1 MADQLPNIERVQE
14 NVRRMQSQN
23 ATQADVVG
31 YLKAEGYTPTRFEAA
46 VASAKKVGG
55 PPIEAGFGRSLLQGL
70 TFNTADEIEAGM
82 RALMS
87 NGMSAFDAQQTL
99 GGLVTGQKPQSQYE
113 KELSRVRA
121 GIKQYE
127 EQYPGRA
134 FAGELMGGLLPTAAA
149 LIAAPFTGGAT
160 APAAAAGAA
169 RTAAALPTLGSMT
182 LRGMGYGA
190 ASGAAAGAGGATGG
204 LESRGMG
211 ALMGAGFG
219 TVLGGAAPAVTST
232 IGTGA
237 SKFAQATGMTQPV
250 DAATKAR
257 ELIAKK
263 LAQEG
268 ISPDELAA
276 RQAAVVRT
284 LGARDETLADIGGE
298 SMRRLARG
306 SMAIPNAAQTD
317 VRQML
322 TERAIGAGPRITKD
336 ITDLTAI
343 GERDI
348 GEVAAEIIQR
358 RKDAAAPLYKQAFEA
373 GEVYSPRIDELLAK
387 SKDISAA
394 IESARGLPQYA
405 DLPSNSMLLLD
416 KAYKYVGDMANEARK
431 AGKGSRASDLD
442 TLRND
447 LLDAISNK
455 QTGVPVY
462 RDAVNIFASESL
474 LKDALELGAKNFLRK
489 TPAEI
494 NREIKKFPGDAEQQ
508 MYRLGAVQS
517 VRDEIYGM
525 RETGNIADK
534 FLNSREMRDRMRT
547 VFNSQGEYETFIK
560 NLERERQM
568 AVTRSRIEGGSPT
581 APIQQDIAELQAQ
594 SPSEMLA
601 AGAQMARGDLTGGG
615 MNLMRQLA
623 PRLQGMNENVAEQI
637 SRSVLDP
644 RFNQQQ
650 EFLLGLTP
658 LMDQLRRQALQQQTR
673 AAGTS
678 TSAGQMVPGLLAD

>member
-1 MADQLPNIERVQE
+1 MATPNIERVQE
-14 NVRRMQSQN
+14 NVRRMQAQN
-23 ATQADVVG
+23 ATEADLVG

-55 PPIEAGFGRSLLQGL
+55 PPVEAGFGRSLMQGL
-70 TFNTADEIEAGM
+70 TFNTADEIEAAF
-82 RALMS
+82 RAGAIS
-87 NGMSAFDAQQTL
+87 GPEYQNQ
-99 GGLVTGQKPQSQYE
+99 
-113 KELSRVRA
+113 LSRVRA

-134 FAGELMGGLLPTAAA
+134 FTGELMGGLLPTAAA

-169 RTAAALPTLGSMT
+169 RTVAALPTLGKTMA
-182 LRGMGYGA
+182 RGLGYGA

-204 LESRGMG
+204 LESRVMG
-211 ALMGAGFG
+211 GAIGG
-219 TVLGGAAPAVTST
+219 TAGAVLGGAAPAVT
-232 IGTGA
+232 GA
-237 SKFAQATGMTQPV
+237 VGAGGRKVLEATGLMQAP

-268 ISPDELAA
+268 ISPEELAA
-276 RQAAVVRT
+276 RQANVVRT

-322 TERAIGAGPRITKD
+322 TERAVGAGPRITKD

-343 GERDI
+343 GARDI
-348 GEVAAEIIQR
+348 GEVADEIIQR
-358 RKDAAAPLYKQAFEA
+358 RSMLASPLYDQAYAA
-373 GEVYSPRIDELLAK
+373 GQINSFAIDNLLKK
-387 SKDISAA
+387 SKDIQYA
-394 IESARGLPQYA
+394 ISEARRLPEYA
-405 DLPSNSMLLLD
+405 DLPDNSMLMLD
-416 KAYKYVGDMANEARK
+416 KAYKYVGGLANSAK
-431 AGKGSRASDLD
+431 ISGKSTQSDDLNNLRMS
-442 TLRND
+442 LRN
-447 LLDAISNK
+447 AI
-455 QTGVPVY
+455 TDEVPVY
-462 RDAVNIFASESL
+462 GKALDTFSSESL

-547 VFNSQGEYETFIK
+547 VFNSQGEYEAFVK

-568 AVTRSRIEGGSPT
+568 AVTRGKIEGNSVTTPL
-581 APIQQDIAELQAQ
+581 AQDVAEITAQ
-594 SPSEMLA
+594 SPSEMLR
-601 AGAQMARGDLTGGG
+601 AGAQMAGGDLMGGAT
-615 MNLMRQLA
+615 NLMRQLA

-644 RFNQQQ
+644 RFTQQQ

>member
-1 MADQLPNIERVQE
+1 MATPNIERVQE
-14 NVRRMQSQN
+14 NVRRMQAQN
-23 ATQADVVG
+23 ATEADLVG

-55 PPIEAGFGRSLLQGL
+55 PPVEAGFGRSLMQGL
-70 TFNTADEIEAGM
+70 TFNTADEIEAAF
-82 RALMS
+82 RAGAIS
-87 NGMSAFDAQQTL
+87 GPEYQNQ
-99 GGLVTGQKPQSQYE
+99 
-113 KELSRVRA
+113 LSRVRA

-134 FAGELMGGLLPTAAA
+134 FTGELVGGLMPTAAA

-169 RTAAALPTLGSMT
+169 RTVAALPTLGKTMA
-182 LRGMGYGA
+182 RGLGYGA

-204 LESRGMG
+204 LESRVMG
-211 ALMGAGFG
+211 GAIGG
-219 TVLGGAAPAVTST
+219 TAGAVLGGAAPAVT
-232 IGTGA
+232 GA
-237 SKFAQATGMTQPV
+237 VGAGGRKVLEATGLMQAP

-268 ISPDELAA
+268 ISPEELAA
-276 RQAAVVRT
+276 RQANVVRT

-322 TERAIGAGPRITKD
+322 TERAIGAGPRITQD

-343 GERDI
+343 GARDI
-348 GEVAAEIIQR
+348 NEVADEIIKNR
-358 RKDAAAPLYKQAFEA
+358 SLLASPLYDQAYAA
-373 GEVYSPRIDELLAK
+373 GQINSFAIDNLLKK
-387 SKDISAA
+387 SKDIQYA
-394 IESARGLPQYA
+394 ISEARRLPEYA
-405 DLPSNSMLLLD
+405 DLPDNSMLMLD
-416 KAYKYVGDMANEARK
+416 KAYKYVGGLANSAK
-431 AGKGSRASDLD
+431 ISGKSTQADDLNNLRMS
-442 TLRND
+442 LRN
-447 LLDAISNK
+447 AI
-455 QTGVPVY
+455 TDEVPVY
-462 RDAVNIFASESL
+462 GKALDTFSSESL

-525 RETGNIADK
+525 RDTANIADK

-594 SPSEMLA
+594 SPSEMLR
-601 AGAQMARGDLTGGG
+601 AGAQMAGGDLMGGAT
-615 MNLMRQLA
+615 NLMRQLA

-678 TSAGQMVPGLLAD
+678 TSAGQLVPGLLAD

>member
-1 MADQLPNIERVQE
+1 
-14 NVRRMQSQN
+14 
-23 ATQADVVG
+23 
-31 YLKAEGYTPTRFEAA
+31 
-46 VASAKKVGG
+46 
-55 PPIEAGFGRSLLQGL
+55 
-70 TFNTADEIEAGM
+70 
-82 RALMS
+82 
-87 NGMSAFDAQQTL
+87 
-99 GGLVTGQKPQSQYE
+99 
-113 KELSRVRA
+113 
-121 GIKQYE
+121 
-127 EQYPGRA
+127 
-134 FAGELMGGLLPTAAA
+134 
-149 LIAAPFTGGAT
+149 
-160 APAAAAGAA
+160 
-169 RTAAALPTLGSMT
+169 
-182 LRGMGYGA
+182 
-190 ASGAAAGAGGATGG
+190 
-204 LESRGMG
+204 
-211 ALMGAGFG
+211 
-219 TVLGGAAPAVTST
+219 VTST
-232 IGTGA
+232 IGTGGR
-237 SKFAQATGMTQPV
+237 KILEATGITQPV

-268 ISPDELAA
+268 ISPEELAA

-284 LGARDETLADIGGE
+284 LGGRDETLADIGGE

-322 TERAIGAGPRITKD
+322 TERAIGAGPRITQD

-343 GERDI
+343 GARDI
-348 GEVAAEIIQR
+348 GDVVDEIIR
-358 RKDAAAPLYKQAFEA
+358 NRSLLASPLYDQAYAA
-373 GEVYSPRIDELLAK
+373 GQINSFAIDNLLKK
-387 SKDISAA
+387 SKDIQYA
-394 IESARGLPQYA
+394 INEARKLPQYA
-405 DLPSNSMLLLD
+405 DLPDNHMLMLD
-416 KAYKYVGDMANEARK
+416 KAYKYVGDLANSAK
-431 AGKGSRASDLD
+431 LSGKSSQANDLND
-442 TLRND
+442 LRISLRN
-447 LLDAISNK
+447 AI
-455 QTGVPVY
+455 TIEVPVY
-462 RDAVNIFASESL
+462 GKALDTFSSESL

-494 NREIKKFPGDAEQQ
+494 SREIKKFPGDAEQQ

-568 AVTRSRIEGGSPT
+568 AVTRARIEGGSPT

-594 SPSEMLA
+594 SPSEMLR
-601 AGAQMARGDLTGGG
+601 AGAQMAGGDLMGGAT
-615 MNLMRQLA
+615 NLMRQLS

-650 EFLLGLTP
+650 EFLMGLTP

>member
-14 NVRRMQSQN
+14 NVRRMQAQN
-23 ATQADVVG
+23 ATQADLVG
-31 YLKAEGYTPTRFEAA
+31 YLKSEGYTPTRFEAA
-46 VASAKKVGG
+46 VANAKKVGG
-55 PPIEAGFGRSLLQGL
+55 PPVQAGFGRSLLQGL
-70 TFNTADEIEAGM
+70 TFNTADEIEA
-82 RALMS
+82 
-87 NGMSAFDAQQTL
+87 AFRSGAISGPEYQNQ
-99 GGLVTGQKPQSQYE
+99 
-113 KELSRVRA
+113 LSRVRA

-134 FAGELMGGLLPTAAA
+134 FTGELVGGLLPTAAA

-204 LESRGMG
+204 LESRVMG
-211 ALMGAGFG
+211 GAIGG
-219 TVLGGAAPAVTST
+219 TAGAVLGGAAPAVT
-232 IGTGA
+232 GA
-237 SKFAQATGMTQPV
+237 VGAGGRKVLEATGLMQAP

-322 TERAIGAGPRITKD
+322 TERAIGAGPRITQD

-343 GERDI
+343 GARDI
-348 GEVAAEIIQR
+348 NEVADEIIKNR
-358 RKDAAAPLYKQAFEA
+358 SLLASPLYDQAYAA
-373 GEVYSPRIDELLAK
+373 GQINSFAIDNLLKK
-387 SKDISAA
+387 SKDIQYA
-394 IESARGLPQYA
+394 ISEARRLPEYA
-405 DLPSNSMLLLD
+405 DLPDNSMLMLD
-416 KAYKYVGDMANEARK
+416 KAYKYVGGLANSAK
-431 AGKGSRASDLD
+431 ISGKSTQADDLNNLRMS
-442 TLRND
+442 LRN
-447 LLDAISNK
+447 AI
-455 QTGVPVY
+455 TDEVPVY
-462 RDAVNIFASESL
+462 GKALDTFSSESL

-525 RETGNIADK
+525 RETANIADK

-568 AVTRSRIEGGSPT
+568 AVTRARIEGGSPT

-601 AGAQMARGDLTGGG
+601 AGAQMARGDLTGGAT
-615 MNLMRQLA
+615 NLMRQLA

>member
-1 MADQLPNIERVQE
+1 MATQLPNIERVQE
-14 NVRRMQSQN
+14 NVRRMQAQN
-23 ATQADVVG
+23 ATQDDVVG
-31 YLKAEGYTPTRFEAA
+31 YLKSEGYTPTRFEAA

-70 TFNTADEIEAGM
+70 TFNTADEIEAAM

-87 NGMSAFDAQQTL
+87 KGMSAFDAQQTL
-99 GGLVTGQKPQSQYE
+99 SGLVTGQQPQSQYE

-134 FAGELMGGLLPTAAA
+134 FTGELVGGLLPTAAA

-169 RTAAALPTLGSMT
+169 RTAAAIPTLGQTMA
-182 LRGMGYGA
+182 RGLGYGA

-204 LESRGMG
+204 LESRVMG
-211 ALMGAGFG
+211 GAIGG
-219 TVLGGAAPAVTST
+219 TAGAVLGSAAPAVT
-232 IGTGA
+232 GA
-237 SKFAQATGMTQPV
+237 VGSGGRKVLEATGLMQAP

-268 ISPDELAA
+268 ISPQELAT
-276 RQAAVVRT
+276 RQANVVRT

-322 TERAIGAGPRITKD
+322 TERAVGAGPRITKD

-343 GERDI
+343 GARDI
-348 GEVAAEIIQR
+348 NEVADEIIKNR
-358 RKDAAAPLYKQAFEA
+358 SLLASPLYDQAYAA
-373 GEVYSPRIDELLAK
+373 GQINSFAIDNLLKK
-387 SKDISAA
+387 SKDIQYA
-394 IESARGLPQYA
+394 ISEARRLPEYA
-405 DLPSNSMLLLD
+405 DLPDNSMLMLD
-416 KAYKYVGDMANEARK
+416 KAYKYVGGLANSAK
-431 AGKGSRASDLD
+431 ISGKSTQADDLNNLRIS
-442 TLRND
+442 LRN
-447 LLDAISNK
+447 AIT
-455 QTGVPVY
+455 QEVPVY
-462 RDAVNIFASESL
+462 GKALDTFSSESL

-568 AVTRSRIEGGSPT
+568 AVTRARIEGNSVTTPL
-581 APIQQDIAELQAQ
+581 AQDVAEITAQ
-594 SPSEMLA
+594 SPSEMLR
-601 AGAQMARGDLTGGG
+601 AGAQMAGGDLMGGAT
-615 MNLMRQLA
+615 NLMRQLA

-673 AAGTS
+673 AVGTS

>member
-1 MADQLPNIERVQE
+1 
-14 NVRRMQSQN
+14 
-23 ATQADVVG
+23 
-31 YLKAEGYTPTRFEAA
+31 
-46 VASAKKVGG
+46 
-55 PPIEAGFGRSLLQGL
+55 
-70 TFNTADEIEAGM
+70 
-82 RALMS
+82 
-87 NGMSAFDAQQTL
+87 
-99 GGLVTGQKPQSQYE
+99 
-113 KELSRVRA
+113 
-121 GIKQYE
+121 
-127 EQYPGRA
+127 
-134 FAGELMGGLLPTAAA
+134 
-149 LIAAPFTGGAT
+149 
-160 APAAAAGAA
+160 
-169 RTAAALPTLGSMT
+169 
-182 LRGMGYGA
+182 
-190 ASGAAAGAGGATGG
+190 
-204 LESRGMG
+204 
-211 ALMGAGFG
+211 
-219 TVLGGAAPAVTST
+219 LGGAAPAVT
-232 IGTGA
+232 GA
-237 SKFAQATGMTQPV
+237 VGAGGRKVLEATGLMQAP

-268 ISPDELAA
+268 ISPEELAA
-276 RQAAVVRT
+276 RQANVVRT

-322 TERAIGAGPRITKD
+322 TERAIGAGPRITQD

-343 GERDI
+343 GARDI
-348 GEVAAEIIQR
+348 NEVADEIIKNR
-358 RKDAAAPLYKQAFEA
+358 SLLASPLYDQAYAA
-373 GEVYSPRIDELLAK
+373 GQINSFAIDNLLKK
-387 SKDISAA
+387 SKDIQYA
-394 IESARGLPQYA
+394 ISEARRLPEYA
-405 DLPSNSMLLLD
+405 DLPDNSMLMLD
-416 KAYKYVGDMANEARK
+416 KAYKYVGGLANSAK
-431 AGKGSRASDLD
+431 ISGKSTQADDLNNLRMS
-442 TLRND
+442 LRN
-447 LLDAISNK
+447 AI
-455 QTGVPVY
+455 TDEVPVY
-462 RDAVNIFASESL
+462 GKALDTFSSESL

-525 RETGNIADK
+525 RDTANIADK

-594 SPSEMLA
+594 SPSEMLR
-601 AGAQMARGDLTGGG
+601 AGAQMAGGDLMGGAT
-615 MNLMRQLA
+615 NLMRQLA

-678 TSAGQMVPGLLAD
+678 TSAGQLVPGLLAD

>member
-1 MADQLPNIERVQE
+1 MDDQLPNIERVQE

-55 PPIEAGFGRSLLQGL
+55 PPVEAGFGRSLLQGL

-87 NGMSAFDAQQTL
+87 KGMSAFDAQQTL
-99 GGLVTGQKPQSQYE
+99 GGLVTGQQPQSQYE

-134 FAGELMGGLLPTAAA
+134 FTGELMGGLLPTAAA

-204 LESRGMG
+204 TESRVMG
-211 ALMGAGFG
+211 GLMGAGFG
-219 TVLGGAAPAVTST
+219 TVLGGAAPAVTTT

-268 ISPDELAA
+268 ISPEELAA
-276 RQAAVVRT
+276 RQANVVRT
-284 LGARDETLADIGGE
+284 MGARDETLADIGGE

-322 TERAIGAGPRITKD
+322 TERAIGAGPRITQD

-343 GERDI
+343 GARDI
-348 GEVAAEIIQR
+348 NEVADEIIKNR
-358 RKDAAAPLYKQAFEA
+358 SLLASPLYDQAYAA
-373 GEVYSPRIDELLAK
+373 GQINSFAIDNLLKK
-387 SKDISAA
+387 SKDIQYA
-394 IESARGLPQYA
+394 ISEARRLPEYA
-405 DLPSNSMLLLD
+405 DLPDNSMLMLD
-416 KAYKYVGDMANEARK
+416 KAYKYVGGLANSAK
-431 AGKGSRASDLD
+431 ISGKSTQADDLNNLRMS
-442 TLRND
+442 LRN
-447 LLDAISNK
+447 AITD
-455 QTGVPVY
+455 QVPVY
-462 RDAVNIFASESL
+462 GKALDTFSSESL

-525 RETGNIADK
+525 RDTANIADK

-547 VFNSQGEYETFIK
+547 VFNSQGEYEAFIK

-568 AVTRSRIEGGSPT
+568 AVTRGKIEGNSVTTPL
-581 APIQQDIAELQAQ
+581 AQDVAEITAQ
-594 SPSEMLA
+594 SPSEMLR
-601 AGAQMARGDLTGGG
+601 AGAQMAGGDLMGGAT
-615 MNLMRQLA
+615 NLMRQLA

>member
-1 MADQLPNIERVQE
+1 
-14 NVRRMQSQN
+14 
-23 ATQADVVG
+23 
-31 YLKAEGYTPTRFEAA
+31 
-46 VASAKKVGG
+46 
-55 PPIEAGFGRSLLQGL
+55 
-70 TFNTADEIEAGM
+70 
-82 RALMS
+82 
-87 NGMSAFDAQQTL
+87 L
-99 GGLVTGQKPQSQYE
+99 G
-113 KELSRVRA
+113 A
-121 GIKQYE
+121 
-127 EQYPGRA
+127 
-134 FAGELMGGLLPTAAA
+134 
-149 LIAAPFTGGAT
+149 
-160 APAAAAGAA
+160 
-169 RTAAALPTLGSMT
+169 
-182 LRGMGYGA
+182 
-190 ASGAAAGAGGATGG
+190 
-204 LESRGMG
+204 
-211 ALMGAGFG
+211 
-219 TVLGGAAPAVTST
+219 AAPAVTST
-232 IGTGA
+232 IGTGGR
-237 SKFAQATGMTQPV
+237 KILEATGMTKPIT
-250 DAATKAR
+250 ATDKAR

-268 ISPDELAA
+268 ISPEELAA
-276 RQAAVVRT
+276 RQAAVVKS

-322 TERAIGAGPRITKD
+322 TERAIGAGPRITQD

-343 GERDI
+343 GARDI
-348 GEVAAEIIQR
+348 GDVAAEIIQR
-358 RKDAAAPLYKQAFEA
+358 RKDAAEPLYKQAFEA

-387 SKDISAA
+387 SKDIKTA
-394 IESARGLPQYA
+394 IEVARGLPQFA
-405 DLPSNSMLLLD
+405 DLPANSMLLLD

-431 AGKGSRASDLD
+431 AGKGSRANDLD

-447 LLDAISNK
+447 LLDAIANK
-455 QTGVPVY
+455 ETGIPVY
-462 RDAVNIFASESL
+462 RDAVNTFASDSL

-525 RETGNIADK
+525 RDTGNIADK

-568 AVTRSRIEGGSPT
+568 AVTRGKIEGNSVTTPL
-581 APIQQDIAELQAQ
+581 AQDVAEITAQ
-594 SPSEMLA
+594 SPSEMLR
-601 AGAQMARGDLTGGG
+601 AGAQMAGGDLMGGAT
-615 MNLMRQLA
+615 NLMRQLA

-650 EFLLGLTP
+650 EFLMGLTP

>member
-1 MADQLPNIERVQE
+1 MATQLPNIERVQE
-14 NVRRMQSQN
+14 NVRRMQAQN

-31 YLKAEGYTPTRFEAA
+31 YLKTEGYTPTRFEAA

-55 PPIEAGFGRSLLQGL
+55 PPVEAGFGRSLLQGL
-70 TFNTADEIEAGM
+70 TFNTADEIEAAM

-87 NGMSAFDAQQTL
+87 KGMSAFDAQQTMS
-99 GGLVTGQKPQSQYE
+99 GLVTGQKPQSQYE
-113 KELSRVRA
+113 KELSRDRA

-134 FAGELMGGLLPTAAA
+134 FTGELMGGLLPTAAA

-169 RTAAALPTLGSMT
+169 RTVAALPTLGQTMA
-182 LRGMGYGA
+182 RGLGYGA

-204 LESRGMG
+204 LESRVMG
-211 ALMGAGFG
+211 GA
-219 TVLGGAAPAVTST
+219 VLGGAPPAVT
-232 IGTGA
+232 GA
-237 SKFAQATGMTQPV
+237 VGAGGRKVLEATGLMQAP

-268 ISPDELAA
+268 ISPEELAA

-322 TERAIGAGPRITKD
+322 TERAIGAGPRITQD

-343 GERDI
+343 GARDI
-348 GEVAAEIIQR
+348 GDVAEEIIQR
-358 RKDAAAPLYKQAFEA
+358 RRDAAAPLYKQAFEA

-387 SKDISAA
+387 SKDIKTA
-394 IESARGLPQYA
+394 IEVARGLPQFA
-405 DLPSNSMLLLD
+405 DLPANSMLLLD

-431 AGKGSRASDLD
+431 AGKGSRANDLD

-447 LLDAISNK
+447 LLDAIANK
-455 QTGVPVY
+455 ETGIPVY
-462 RDAVNIFASESL
+462 REAVNTFASESL

-568 AVTRSRIEGGSPT
+568 AVTRARIEGGSPT

-594 SPSEMLA
+594 SPSEMLR
-601 AGAQMARGDLTGGG
+601 AGAQMAGGDLMGGAT
-615 MNLMRQLA
+615 NLMRQLA
-623 PRLQGMNENVAEQI
+623 PRLQGMNENVAEQV

-644 RFNQQQ
+644 RFTQQQ

-673 AAGTS
+673 AVGTS

>member
-1 MADQLPNIERVQE
+1 MATPNIERVQE
-14 NVRRMQSQN
+14 NVRRMQAQN
-23 ATQADVVG
+23 ATEADLVG

-55 PPIEAGFGRSLLQGL
+55 PPVEAGFGRSLMQGL
-70 TFNTADEIEAGM
+70 TFNTADEIEAAF
-82 RALMS
+82 RAGAIS
-87 NGMSAFDAQQTL
+87 GPEYQNQ
-99 GGLVTGQKPQSQYE
+99 
-113 KELSRVRA
+113 LSRVRA

-134 FAGELMGGLLPTAAA
+134 FTGELVGGLLPTAAA

-169 RTAAALPTLGSMT
+169 RTVAALPTLGKTMA
-182 LRGMGYGA
+182 RGMGYGA

-204 LESRGMG
+204 LESRVMG
-211 ALMGAGFG
+211 GAIGG
-219 TVLGGAAPAVTST
+219 TAGAVLGGAAPAVT
-232 IGTGA
+232 GA
-237 SKFAQATGMTQPV
+237 VGAGGRKVLEATGLMQAP

-322 TERAIGAGPRITKD
+322 TERAIGAGPRITQD

-343 GERDI
+343 GARDI
-348 GEVAAEIIQR
+348 NEVADEIIKNR
-358 RKDAAAPLYKQAFEA
+358 SMLASPLYDQAYAA
-373 GEVYSPRIDELLAK
+373 GQINSFAIDNLLKK
-387 SKDISAA
+387 SKDIQYA
-394 IESARGLPQYA
+394 ISEARRLPEYA
-405 DLPSNSMLLLD
+405 DLPDNSMLMLD
-416 KAYKYVGDMANEARK
+416 KAYKYVGGLANSAK
-431 AGKGSRASDLD
+431 ISGKSTQADDLNNLRMS
-442 TLRND
+442 LRN
-447 LLDAISNK
+447 AI
-455 QTGVPVY
+455 TDEVPVY
-462 RDAVNIFASESL
+462 GKALDTFSSESL

-525 RETGNIADK
+525 RDTANIADK

-594 SPSEMLA
+594 SPSEMLR
-601 AGAQMARGDLTGGG
+601 AGAQMAGGDLMGGAT
-615 MNLMRQLA
+615 NLMRQLA

>member
-1 MADQLPNIERVQE
+1 
-14 NVRRMQSQN
+14 MQ
-23 ATQADVVG
+23 
-31 YLKAEGYTPTRFEAA
+31 
-46 VASAKKVGG
+46 
-55 PPIEAGFGRSLLQGL
+55 
-70 TFNTADEIEAGM
+70 
-82 RALMS
+82 
-87 NGMSAFDAQQTL
+87 
-99 GGLVTGQKPQSQYE
+99 
-113 KELSRVRA
+113 
-121 GIKQYE
+121 
-127 EQYPGRA
+127 
-134 FAGELMGGLLPTAAA
+134 
-149 LIAAPFTGGAT
+149 AP
-160 APAAAAGAA
+160 
-169 RTAAALPTLGSMT
+169 
-182 LRGMGYGA
+182 
-190 ASGAAAGAGGATGG
+190 
-204 LESRGMG
+204 
-211 ALMGAGFG
+211 
-219 TVLGGAAPAVTST
+219 
-232 IGTGA
+232 
-237 SKFAQATGMTQPV
+237 

-268 ISPDELAA
+268 ISPEELAA

-322 TERAIGAGPRITKD
+322 TERAIGAGPRITQD

-343 GERDI
+343 GARDI
-348 GEVAAEIIQR
+348 NEVADEIIKNR
-358 RKDAAAPLYKQAFEA
+358 SLLASPLYDQAYAA
-373 GEVYSPRIDELLAK
+373 GQINSFAIDNLLKK
-387 SKDISAA
+387 SKDIQYA
-394 IESARGLPQYA
+394 ISEARRLPEYA
-405 DLPSNSMLLLD
+405 DLPDNSMLMLD
-416 KAYKYVGDMANEARK
+416 KAYKYVGGLANSAK
-431 AGKGSRASDLD
+431 ISGKSTQADDLNNLRMS
-442 TLRND
+442 LRN
-447 LLDAISNK
+447 AI
-455 QTGVPVY
+455 TDEVPVY
-462 RDAVNIFASESL
+462 GKALDTFSSESL

-594 SPSEMLA
+594 SPSEMLR
-601 AGAQMARGDLTGGG
+601 AGAQMAGGDLMGGAT
-615 MNLMRQLA
+615 NLMRQLA

>member
-1 MADQLPNIERVQE
+1 MATSNIERVQD
-14 NVRRMQSQN
+14 NVRRMQAQN
-23 ATQADVVG
+23 ATEADVVG

-70 TFNTADEIEAGM
+70 TFNTADEIEAAM

-87 NGMSAFDAQQTL
+87 KGMSAFDAQQTL
-99 GGLVTGQKPQSQYE
+99 SGLVTGQQPQSQYE

-134 FAGELMGGLLPTAAA
+134 FTGELVGGLLPTAAA

-169 RTAAALPTLGSMT
+169 RTVAALPTLGQTMA
-182 LRGMGYGA
+182 RGLGYGA
-190 ASGAAAGAGGATGG
+190 ASGAAAGAGGAEGG
-204 LESRGMG
+204 LGNRVMG
-211 ALMGAGFG
+211 GAIGG
-219 TVLGGAAPAVTST
+219 TAGAVLGGAAPAVT
-232 IGTGA
+232 GA
-237 SKFAQATGMTQPV
+237 VGAGGRKVLEATGLVEAP
-250 DAATKAR
+250 DAVAKAQQ
-257 ELIAKK
+257 LIAKK

-268 ISPDELAA
+268 ISPQELAT
-276 RQAAVVRT
+276 RQANVVRT

-306 SMAIPNAAQTD
+306 SMAIPNATQTD

-322 TERAIGAGPRITKD
+322 TERAVGAGPRITKD

-343 GERDI
+343 GARDI
-348 GEVAAEIIQR
+348 GEVADEIIQR
-358 RKDAAAPLYKQAFEA
+358 RSLLASPLYDQAYAA
-373 GEVYSPRIDELLAK
+373 GQINSFAIDNLLKK
-387 SKDISAA
+387 SKDVQYA
-394 IESARGLPQYA
+394 INEARKLPQYA
-405 DLPSNSMLLLD
+405 DLPDNHMLMLD
-416 KAYKYVGDMANEARK
+416 KAYKYVGDLANNAK
-431 AGKGSRASDLD
+431 LSGKSSQANDLND
-442 TLRND
+442 LRISLRN
-447 LLDAISNK
+447 AIT
-455 QTGVPVY
+455 QEVPVY
-462 RDAVNIFASESL
+462 GKALDTFSSESL
-474 LKDALELGAKNFLRK
+474 LKDALELGSKNFLRK
-489 TPAEI
+489 SPAEI

-517 VRDEIYGM
+517 LRDEIYGM
-525 RETGNIADK
+525 RETANIADK

-547 VFNSQGEYETFIK
+547 VFNSQGEYETFVK

-568 AVTRSRIEGGSPT
+568 AVTRARIEGGSPT
-581 APIQQDIAELQAQ
+581 APIQQDIAELTGP
-594 SPSEMLA
+594 SPTEVLA
-601 AGAQMARGDLTGGG
+601 AGAQMAGGNLTGGG

-623 PRLQGMNENVAEQI
+623 PRLQGMNENVAEQV

-644 RFNQQQ
+644 RFTQQQ

-658 LMDQLRRQALQQQTR
+658 VMDELRRRALQQQTR

-678 TSAGQMVPGLLAD
+678 TSAGQLVPGLLAD

>member
-1 MADQLPNIERVQE
+1 MATPNIERVQE
-14 NVRRMQSQN
+14 NVRRMQAQN
-23 ATQADVVG
+23 ATEADLVG

-55 PPIEAGFGRSLLQGL
+55 PPVEAGFGRSLMQGL
-70 TFNTADEIEAGM
+70 TFNTADEIEAAF
-82 RALMS
+82 RAGAIS
-87 NGMSAFDAQQTL
+87 GPEYQNQ
-99 GGLVTGQKPQSQYE
+99 
-113 KELSRVRA
+113 LSRVRA

-134 FAGELMGGLLPTAAA
+134 FTGELVGGLLPTAAA

-204 LESRGMG
+204 TESRVMG
-211 ALMGAGFG
+211 GLIGGGFG

-232 IGTGA
+232 IGTGGR
-237 SKFAQATGMTQPV
+237 KILEATGITQPV

-268 ISPDELAA
+268 ISPEELAA

-284 LGARDETLADIGGE
+284 LGGRDETLADIGGE

-322 TERAIGAGPRITKD
+322 TERAIGAGPRITQD

-343 GERDI
+343 GARDI
-348 GEVAAEIIQR
+348 NEVADEIIKNR
-358 RKDAAAPLYKQAFEA
+358 SLLASPLYDQAYAA
-373 GEVYSPRIDELLAK
+373 GQINSFAIDNLLKK
-387 SKDISAA
+387 SKDIQYA
-394 IESARGLPQYA
+394 ISEARRLPEYA
-405 DLPSNSMLLLD
+405 DLPDNSMLMLD
-416 KAYKYVGDMANEARK
+416 KAYKYVGGLANSAK
-431 AGKGSRASDLD
+431 ISGKSTQADDLNNLRMS
-442 TLRND
+442 LRN
-447 LLDAISNK
+447 AI
-455 QTGVPVY
+455 TDEVPVY
-462 RDAVNIFASESL
+462 GKALDTFSSESL

-568 AVTRSRIEGGSPT
+568 AVTRARIEGNSVTTPL
-581 APIQQDIAELQAQ
+581 AQDVAEITAQ
-594 SPSEMLA
+594 SPSEMLR
-601 AGAQMARGDLTGGG
+601 AGAQMAGGDLMGGAT
-615 MNLMRQLA
+615 NLMRQLA

-650 EFLLGLTP
+650 EFLMGLTP

>member
-1 MADQLPNIERVQE
+1 MATQLPNIERVQE
-14 NVRRMQSQN
+14 NVRRMQAQS

-31 YLKAEGYTPTRFEAA
+31 YLKTEGYTPTRFEAA
-46 VASAKKVGG
+46 VANAKKVGG
-55 PPIEAGFGRSLLQGL
+55 PPVEAGFGRSLLQGL
-70 TFNTADEIEAGM
+70 TFNTADEIEAAF
-82 RALMS
+82 RAGAIS
-87 NGMSAFDAQQTL
+87 GPEYQNQ
-99 GGLVTGQKPQSQYE
+99 
-113 KELSRVRA
+113 LSRVRA

-134 FAGELMGGLLPTAAA
+134 FTGELMGGLLPTAAA

-169 RTAAALPTLGSMT
+169 RTVAALPTLGQTMA
-182 LRGMGYGA
+182 RGLGYGA

-204 LESRGMG
+204 LESRVMG
-211 ALMGAGFG
+211 GAIGG
-219 TVLGGAAPAVTST
+219 TAGAVLGSAAPAVT
-232 IGTGA
+232 GA
-237 SKFAQATGMTQPV
+237 VGAGGRKVLEATGLMQAP

-268 ISPDELAA
+268 ISPEELAA
-276 RQAAVVRT
+276 RQAAVVKA
-284 LGARDETLADIGGE
+284 LGGRDETLADIGGE

-348 GEVAAEIIQR
+348 GDVAAEIIQR
-358 RKDAAAPLYKQAFEA
+358 RKDAAEPLYKQAFEA

-387 SKDISAA
+387 SKDIKTA
-394 IESARGLPQYA
+394 IEVARGLPQFA
-405 DLPSNSMLLLD
+405 DLPANSMLLLD
-416 KAYKYVGDMANEARK
+416 KAYKYVGDMANEAKK
-431 AGKGSRASDLD
+431 AGKNSRASDLD

-447 LLDAISNK
+447 LLDAIANK
-455 QTGVPVY
+455 ETGVPVY
-462 RDAVNIFASESL
+462 RDAVNTFFNESL

-525 RETGNIADK
+525 PETGNIADK

-547 VFNSQGEYETFIK
+547 VFNSQGEYEAFVK

-568 AVTRSRIEGGSPT
+568 AVTRARIEGGSPT
-581 APIQQDIAELQAQ
+581 APIQQDIAELQGP
-594 SPSEMLA
+594 SPTEVLA
-601 AGAQMARGDLTGGG
+601 AGAQMAGGNLTGGG
-615 MNLMRQLA
+615 MSMLRQLA

-644 RFNQQQ
+644 RFNEQQ

-673 AAGTS
+673 AVGTS
-678 TSAGQMVPGLLAD
+678 TRAGQLVPGLLAD

>member
-1 MADQLPNIERVQE
+1 MATSNIERVQE
-14 NVRRMQSQN
+14 NVRRMQAQN
-23 ATQADVVG
+23 ATEADVVG

-55 PPIEAGFGRSLLQGL
+55 PPIDAGFGRSLLQGL
-70 TFNTADEIEAGM
+70 TFNTADEIEAAM

-87 NGMSAFDAQQTL
+87 KGMSAFDAQQTL
-99 GGLVTGQKPQSQYE
+99 SGLVTGQAPQSQYE
-113 KELSRVRA
+113 KELARVRG

-134 FAGELMGGLLPTAAA
+134 FTGELLGGLLPTAAA

-160 APAAAAGAA
+160 APAAATGAA

-182 LRGMGYGA
+182 LRGLGYGA

-204 LESRGMG
+204 PESRLMG
-211 ALMGAGFG
+211 GLIGAGFG
-219 TVLGGAAPAVTST
+219 GVLGAAAPTVTSA
-232 IGTGA
+232 IGTGGR
-237 SKFAQATGMTQPV
+237 KILEATGVTQPV

-268 ISPDELAA
+268 LSPDELAA

-298 SMRRLARG
+298 AMRRLARG
-306 SMAIPNAAQTD
+306 SMAIPQGAQTE

-322 TERAIGAGPRITKD
+322 TERSAGAGPRITQD

-343 GERDI
+343 GARDI
-348 GEVAAEIIQR
+348 GEVADEIIQR
-358 RKDAAAPLYKQAFEA
+358 RSLLASPLYKQAYDA
-373 GEVYSPRIDELLAK
+373 GQINSFAIDNLLKK
-387 SKDISAA
+387 SKDIQYA
-394 IESARGLPQYA
+394 ISEARRLPEYA
-405 DLPSNSMLLLD
+405 DLPDNSMLMLD
-416 KAYKYVGDMANEARK
+416 KAYKYVGGLANNAK
-431 AGKGSRASDLD
+431 LSGKTSQADDLNNLRIS
-442 TLRND
+442 LRN
-447 LLDAISNK
+447 AITD
-455 QTGVPVY
+455 QVPVY
-462 RDAVNIFASESL
+462 GKALDTFSSESL
-474 LKDALELGAKNFLRK
+474 LKDALELGSKNFLK
-489 TPAEI
+489 KSPAEI
-494 NREIKKFPGDAEQQ
+494 NREIKKFKDDAEQQ

-517 VRDEIYGM
+517 LRDEIYGM
-525 RETGNIADK
+525 RETANIADK

-547 VFNSQGEYETFIK
+547 VFNSQGEYEAFIK

-594 SPSEMLA
+594 SPSEMLQ
-601 AGAQMARGDLTGGG
+601 AGAQMVGGNITGGA
-615 MNLMRQLA
+615 MNLMRQLG
-623 PRLQGMNENVAEQI
+623 PRLQGMNENVAEQVA
-637 SRSVLDP
+637 RSVLDP
-644 RFNQQQ
+644 RFMQQQ

-658 LMDQLRRQALQQQTR
+658 LMDQLRQRALQQQTR

-678 TSAGQMVPGLLAD
+678 TSAGQLVPGLLAD

>member
-1 MADQLPNIERVQE
+1 MATQLPNIERVQE
-14 NVRRMQSQN
+14 NVRRMQAQN
-23 ATQADVVG
+23 ATQDDVVG
-31 YLKAEGYTPTRFEAA
+31 YLKTEGYTPTRFEAA

-55 PPIEAGFGRSLLQGL
+55 PPVEAGFGRSFMQGL
-70 TFNTADEIEAGM
+70 TFNTADEIEAAF
-82 RALMS
+82 RAGAIS
-87 NGMSAFDAQQTL
+87 GPEYQNQ
-99 GGLVTGQKPQSQYE
+99 
-113 KELSRVRA
+113 LSRVRA

-134 FAGELMGGLLPTAAA
+134 FTGELMGGLLPTAAA

-169 RTAAALPTLGSMT
+169 RTAAAIPTLGQTMA
-182 LRGMGYGA
+182 RGLGYGA

-204 LESRGMG
+204 LESRVMG
-211 ALMGAGFG
+211 GAIGG
-219 TVLGGAAPAVTST
+219 TAGAVLGSAAPAVT
-232 IGTGA
+232 GA
-237 SKFAQATGMTQPV
+237 VGSGGRKVLEATGLMQAP

-268 ISPDELAA
+268 ISPEELAA

-322 TERAIGAGPRITKD
+322 TERAIGAGPRITQD

-343 GERDI
+343 GARDI
-348 GEVAAEIIQR
+348 GDVVEEIIR
-358 RKDAAAPLYKQAFEA
+358 NRSLLASPLYDQAYAA
-373 GEVYSPRIDELLAK
+373 GQINSFAIDNLLKK
-387 SKDISAA
+387 SKDIQYA
-394 IESARGLPQYA
+394 ISEARRLPEYA
-405 DLPSNSMLLLD
+405 DLPDNSMLMLD
-416 KAYKYVGDMANEARK
+416 KAYKYVGGLANSAK
-431 AGKGSRASDLD
+431 ISGKSTQADDLNNLRMS
-442 TLRND
+442 LRN
-447 LLDAISNK
+447 AI
-455 QTGVPVY
+455 TDEVPVY
-462 RDAVNIFASESL
+462 GKALDTFSSESL

-568 AVTRSRIEGGSPT
+568 AVTRARIEGNSVTTPL
-581 APIQQDIAELQAQ
+581 AQDVAEITAQ
-594 SPSEMLA
+594 SPSEMLR
-601 AGAQMARGDLTGGG
+601 AGAQMAGGDLMGGAT
-615 MNLMRQLA
+615 NLMRQLA

>member
-1 MADQLPNIERVQE
+1 MATQLPNIERVQE
-14 NVRRMQSQN
+14 NVRRMQAQS

-31 YLKAEGYTPTRFEAA
+31 YLKTEGYTPTRFEAA
-46 VASAKKVGG
+46 VANAKKVGG
-55 PPIEAGFGRSLLQGL
+55 PPVEAGFGRSLLQGL
-70 TFNTADEIEAGM
+70 TFNTADEIEAAF
-82 RALMS
+82 RAGAIS
-87 NGMSAFDAQQTL
+87 GPEYQNQ
-99 GGLVTGQKPQSQYE
+99 
-113 KELSRVRA
+113 LSRVRA

-134 FAGELMGGLLPTAAA
+134 FTGELMGGLLPTAAA

-169 RTAAALPTLGSMT
+169 RTVAALPTLGQTMA
-182 LRGMGYGA
+182 RGLGYGA

-204 LESRGMG
+204 LESRVMG
-211 ALMGAGFG
+211 GAIGG
-219 TVLGGAAPAVTST
+219 TAGAVLGSAAPAVT
-232 IGTGA
+232 GA
-237 SKFAQATGMTQPV
+237 VGAGGRKVLEATGLMQAP

-268 ISPDELAA
+268 ISPEELAA
-276 RQAAVVRT
+276 RQAAVVKA
-284 LGARDETLADIGGE
+284 LGGRDETLADIGGE

-348 GEVAAEIIQR
+348 GDVAAEIIQR
-358 RKDAAAPLYKQAFEA
+358 RKDAAEPLYKQAFEA

-387 SKDISAA
+387 SKDIKTA
-394 IESARGLPQYA
+394 IEVARGLPQFA
-405 DLPSNSMLLLD
+405 DLPANSMLLLD
-416 KAYKYVGDMANEARK
+416 KAYKYVGDMANEAKK
-431 AGKGSRASDLD
+431 AGKNSRASDLD

-447 LLDAISNK
+447 LLDAIANK
-455 QTGVPVY
+455 ETGVPVY
-462 RDAVNIFASESL
+462 RDAVNTFFNESL

-525 RETGNIADK
+525 PETGNIADK

-547 VFNSQGEYETFIK
+547 VFNSQGEYEAFVK

-568 AVTRSRIEGGSPT
+568 AVTRARIEGGSPT
-581 APIQQDIAELQAQ
+581 APIQQDIAELQGP
-594 SPSEMLA
+594 SPTEVLA
-601 AGAQMARGDLTGGG
+601 AGAQMAGGNLTGGG
-615 MNLMRQLA
+615 MSMLRQLA

-644 RFNQQQ
+644 RFNEQQ

-673 AAGTS
+673 AVGTS
-678 TSAGQMVPGLLAD
+678 TSAGQLVPGLLAD